1 MKSDNP
7 YTSNKVARCQLDRIF
22 KEDSILRTMI
32 GMGQLK
38 TPLSKERGFFLLR
51 GKYIP
56 ESNYKGLTKDAEVA
70 MEKEWVKDEVF
81 GLIEDWVEKYE
92 NDSEDFQNFA
102 EIIRMD

>member
-1 MKSDNP
+1 
-7 YTSNKVARCQLDRIF
+7 
-22 KEDSILRTMI
+22 
-32 GMGQLK
+32 MGQLK

-56 ESNYKGLTKDAEVA
+56 ESNYKGLTKSQEVA

-81 GLIEDWVEKYE
+81 ALIEAWVIKWG
-92 NDSEDFQNFA
+92 NKSKDFKNFA